1 MKKNILIIGGGSI
14 GERHVVC
21 FLATGRAE
29 VSLCEISEEVRNRV
43 ASAHNLAASFAS
55 LDEAIASKPDAA
67 VICAPAHVHM
77 SIASQLVA
85 AGIAVLIEKPLS
97 TSVDDAATFTAQVES
112 SGLESGVA
120 FVYRANPVLQDMHRA
135 IVEGN
140 EFGKILQISV
150 VAGQHFPFYRPAY
163 REIYFTK
170 HETGGGLIQDMF
182 PHLLNAVEWFAGP
195 MSRVI
200 ADADHLA
207 LEGIEVEDS
216 LTVIGR
222 HGDAMASYSM
232 NLHQAANETTI
243 LIVCEK
249 GTAKFEYT
257 KSHWLATMSPEDE
270 FSVQVKIEME
280 RNDLFTNQ
288 ANAFLDQLESGTEA
302 LCSVAE
308 ALTTLK
314 TTLAVLQSSRNG
326 GERIDLS

>member
-29 VSLCEISEEVRNRV
+29 VSLCEISDEVRERV
-43 ASAHNLAASFAS
+43 ASAHNLSASFAS
-55 LDEAIASKPDAA
+55 LDEAIAVKPDAA

-77 SIASQLVA
+77 PIASQLIE
-85 AGIAVLIEKPLS
+85 AGIPVLIEKPLS
-97 TSVDDAATFTAQVES
+97 TSYDDAAEFTRQLAK
-112 SGLESGVA
+112 SGLAAGIA
-120 FVYRANPVLQDMHRA
+120 FVYRSHPALQDMHRA
-135 IVEGN
+135 IVEKG
-140 EFGKILQISV
+140 EFGKVLQISV

-195 MSRVI
+195 MTWVA
-200 ADADHLA
+200 ADADCLA
-207 LEGIEVEDS
+207 LEGIEVEGS

-222 HGDAMASYSM
+222 HGNAMASYSM

-257 KSHWLATMSPEDE
+257 KSHWVATMSPEDE
-270 FSVQVKIEME
+270 FSVRAEFELE
-280 RNDLFTNQ
+280 RNDMFTNQ
-288 ANAFLDQLESGTEA
+288 ANAFLDQIEEKSDA
-302 LCSVAE
+302 LCTVEES
-308 ALTTLK
+308 LSTLK
-314 TTLAVLQSSRNG
+314 TTLAVLRSSSLG
-326 GERIDLS
+326 GERIDL